1 MPYSDVPKTRVL
13 RIIARMNVGGPA
25 VQISGLMRGL
35 DSELFDQ
42 RLITG
47 FCDVSEADYL
57 ETQARDV
64 SATRVTGLGRA
75 LSLRD
80 DSKAI
85 PGIIQQIREFKP
97 DIIHTHTA
105 KAGVLGRI
113 AAKSSFSQAHLVHTF
128 HGHLLNGY
136 FSPRKTQLVRGL
148 ESFSARGTDRL
159 VAVGPQVRDDLLA
172 AKIGRADQ
180 YVIIPPGLQLATIPQ
195 GFEARKSLGISHGA
209 TVVSFI
215 GRLTGIKRVDRFA
228 EAVAIVAKTNPEIRF
243 LVAGSGD
250 QETALAD
257 QIKQKSLPVTL
268 LGWRSDIETILS
280 ASDLLVLTS
289 DNEGTPLSLIQAA
302 LVGIPVV
309 ATNVG
314 SVKDVVLDDTTGI
327 LCSKDPSEIAEAIL
341 KLVNNPELSQR
352 MGTAAKEFADGRF
365 GVSRLV
371 NDHQDLYHDLMKSQR

>member
-1 MPYSDVPKTRVL
+1 
-13 RIIARMNVGGPA
+13 MNVGGPA

-35 DSELFDQ
+35 DPEFFDQ

-47 FCDVSEADYL
+47 FCDEDEADYL
-57 ETQARDV
+57 ETQAPDV
-64 SATRVTGLGRA
+64 SVTRITGLGRA
-75 LSLRD
+75 LKMRD

-85 PGIIQQIREFKP
+85 PEIIRQVREFKP

-105 KAGVLGRI
+105 KAGVLGRV
-113 AAKSSFSQAHLVHTF
+113 AAKSAFSQAKLVHTF
-128 HGHLLNGY
+128 HGHLLHGY
-136 FSPRKTQLVRGL
+136 FSPRKTQLVRGV
-148 ESFSARGTDRL
+148 ESFLARGTDRL

-172 AKIGRADQ
+172 AKIGRAEK
-180 YVIIPPGLQLATIPQ
+180 YVIIPPGLRLAKIPERL
-195 GFEARKSLGISHGA
+195 EARKVLDLPLDV

-228 EAVAIVAKTNPEIRF
+228 DAVAIVVKTQPRIRF
-243 LVAGSGD
+243 LVAGAGD
-250 QETALAD
+250 QEAALAD
-257 QIKQKSLPVTL
+257 QVGRQNLPVTL
-268 LGWRSDIETILS
+268 LGWRSDIETILG

-302 LVGIPVV
+302 LAGIPVV

-314 SVKDVVLDDTTGI
+314 SVKDVVLDGTTGI

-341 KLVNNPELSQR
+341 KLVNDPALSQQ
-352 MGTAAKEFADGRF
+352 MGAAAKEFAEARF

-371 NDHQDLYHDLMKSQR
+371 NDHQNLYHDLMRSES

>member
-1 MPYSDVPKTRVL
+1 
-13 RIIARMNVGGPA
+13 
-25 VQISGLMRGL
+25 MRGL
-35 DSELFDQ
+35 DPELFDQ

-47 FCDVSEADYL
+47 FCDVNEADYL
-57 ETQARDV
+57 ETQAQDV
-64 SATRVTGLGRA
+64 SATKIIGLGRA

-85 PGIIQQIREFKP
+85 PALIQQIREFKP

-113 AAKSSFSQAHLVHTF
+113 AAKSSFSQAMLVHTF
-128 HGHLLNGY
+128 HGHLLHGY
-136 FSPRKTQLVRGL
+136 FSPRKTRLVRKL
-148 ESFSARGTDRL
+148 ESVLARGTDRL
-159 VAVGPQVRDDLLA
+159 VAVGPQVRDDLIS

-180 YVIIPPGLQLATIPQ
+180 YVIIPPGLQLSTIPEK
-195 GFEARKSLGISHGA
+195 FDAKNSLGISADA
-209 TVVSFI
+209 TVVAFI

-228 EAVAIVAKTNPEIRF
+228 DAVATVAKTNPEIRF

-250 QETALAD
+250 QEPALAE
-257 QIKQKSLPVTL
+257 QIERQNLPITL

-302 LVGIPVV
+302 LAGIPVV

-314 SVKDVVLDDTTGI
+314 SVKDVVTDGTTGI
-327 LCSKDPSEIAEAIL
+327 LCSKDPSEIAEGML
-341 KLVNNPELSQR
+341 KLVKNPDLSQR
-352 MGTAAKEFADGRF
+352 MGNAAKEFAEERF

-371 NDHQDLYHDLMKSQR
+371 HDHQNLYHDLMKS

>member
-1 MPYSDVPKTRVL
+1 MRYSDVTKTRVL

-35 DSELFDQ
+35 DLELFDQ

-47 FCDVSEADYL
+47 FCDDDEADYL
-57 ETQARDV
+57 ETQAQDV
-64 SATRVTGLGRA
+64 SVTRIPGLGRA
-75 LSLRD
+75 LNLRD

-85 PGIIQQIREFKP
+85 PGLIRQISHFKP

-113 AAKSSFSQAHLVHTF
+113 AAKSSFSQAKLVHTY
-128 HGHLLNGY
+128 HGHLLHGY

-148 ESFSARGTDRL
+148 ESFLARGTDRL

-172 AKIGRADQ
+172 AEIGHAEQ
-180 YVIIPPGLQLATIPQ
+180 YVIIPPGLRPAVIPERIEARLALGLPPQ
-195 GFEARKSLGISHGA
+195 GP
-209 TVVSFI
+209 VVSFI

-228 EAVAIVAKTNPEIRF
+228 DAVAIVAKMNPEIRF

-250 QETALAD
+250 QESALAD
-257 QIKQKSLPVTL
+257 QVERQNLAVTL
-268 LGWRSDIETILS
+268 LGWRSDIETILG

-302 LVGIPVV
+302 LAGIPVV

-314 SVKDVVLDDTTGI
+314 SVKDVVLDGTTGI
-327 LCSKDPSEIAEAIL
+327 LCSKDPSQIAEAIL
-341 KLVNNPELSQR
+341 KLVNDPALSQQ
-352 MGTAAKEFADGRF
+352 MGTSAKEIAKARF

-371 NDHQDLYHDLMKSQR
+371 NDHQDLYHDLMKA

>member
-1 MPYSDVPKTRVL
+1 
-13 RIIARMNVGGPA
+13 MNVGGPA

-35 DSELFDQ
+35 DLELFDQ

-47 FCDVSEADYL
+47 FCDDDEADYL
-57 ETQARDV
+57 ETQAQDV
-64 SATRVTGLGRA
+64 SVTRIPGLGRA
-75 LSLRD
+75 LNLRD

-85 PGIIQQIREFKP
+85 PGLIRQISHFKP

-113 AAKSSFSQAHLVHTF
+113 AAKSSFSQAKLVHTY
-128 HGHLLNGY
+128 HGHLLHGY

-148 ESFSARGTDRL
+148 ESFLARGTDRL

-172 AKIGRADQ
+172 AEIGHAEQ
-180 YVIIPPGLQLATIPQ
+180 YVIIPPGLRLAVIPERIEARLALGLPPQ
-195 GFEARKSLGISHGA
+195 GP
-209 TVVSFI
+209 VVSFI

-228 EAVAIVAKTNPEIRF
+228 DAVAIVAKMNPEIRF

-250 QETALAD
+250 QESALAD
-257 QIKQKSLPVTL
+257 QVERQNLAVTL
-268 LGWRSDIETILS
+268 LGWRSDIETILG

-302 LVGIPVV
+302 LAGIPVV

-314 SVKDVVLDDTTGI
+314 SVKDVVLDGTTGI

-341 KLVNNPELSQR
+341 KLVSDPELSQR
-352 MGTAAKEFADGRF
+352 MGTTAKEFAEARF

-371 NDHQDLYHDLMKSQR
+371 DDHQDLYHDLMNLHQR